1 MCICNIVCTYVTEL
15 SWSLYVSWIL
25 GYTATVTSWA
35 FMAQKGCLAGKK
47 VSWNV
52 MFFHQP
58 MGNFHDRFLYQRV

>member
-1 MCICNIVCTYVTEL
+1 
-15 SWSLYVSWIL
+15 
-25 GYTATVTSWA
+25 
-35 FMAQKGCLAGKK
+35 MAQKGCLAGKK